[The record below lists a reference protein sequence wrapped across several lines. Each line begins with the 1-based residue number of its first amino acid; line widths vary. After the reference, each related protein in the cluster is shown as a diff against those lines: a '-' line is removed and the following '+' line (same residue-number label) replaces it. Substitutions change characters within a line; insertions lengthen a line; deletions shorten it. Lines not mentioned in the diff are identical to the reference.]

1 MTATENKKTKASEL
15 TDEITK
21 LLEKQLFDHEVFK
34 HEVYQ
39 YDAHETYYEYDPIT
53 KERVKKIRIVRRR
66 EIS

>member
-39 YDAHETYYEYDPIT
+39 YDAHETYYDPIA
-53 KERVKKIRIVRRR
+53 KVKKIRKVRKKG
-66 EIS
+66 IC